1 MILID
6 NEHDYPKPG
15 EKCNELWITFT
26 GVRVLFV
33 YCSCFLM
40 N

>member
-26 GVRVLFV
+26 GTKA
-33 YCSCFLM
+33 
-40 N
+40 